1 MKFRNPKTGKEYS
14 DIVSAWEA
22 YKCPGPCMDC
32 SLNGATYEGKYKCN
46 EEWVSDNPHEA
57 ARLMGY
63 EVLEDEAEYY
73 KFEIR
78 LCDTKIDR
86 DFEKFTLPCLRKLSE
101 MFVGKNG
108 FVGQGS
114 IAKILSTVVLKG
126 KDGEW
131 FIKANASIK
140 NIPENFKVIEEIKS
154 GKKKEVSIGCSVATR
169 TCSICGDSTGSCNHK
184 PGEYYNGKQCF
195 MELNDPTDV
204 FEWAFV
210 STPVKEETNMDKP
223 RIAQVLGVEV
233 GERFSISPVE
243 KQLYVSES
251 GNIIDDNRY
260 LFAQLFV
267 DAINHPDRII
277 RKPKPEQEEEKVD
290 KLLEDWTFSEVQ
302 EYCKKQRNTSERCS
316 ACKIK
321 KFCDKYL
328 GKKGESASP
337 KYWDLSEPPR
347 WTEQEVERA
356 KAIKLIYPNAE
367 KLELIPCAIRVYTDI
382 GAIAYLHT
390 DLFPSMKNGQ
400 ISTLDEI
407 IGGAE

>member
-1 MKFRNPKTGKEYS
+1 MKFRNPETGEVFETHCDTCGAGSSGCKLVWKNVSCGRLKE
-14 DIVSAWEA
+14 
-22 YKCPGPCMDC
+22 
-32 SLNGATYEGKYKCN
+32 
-46 EEWVSDNPHEA
+46 NPHEA

-63 EVLEDEAEYY
+63 EVVEDEPEYY

-86 DFEKFTLPCLRKLSE
+86 DFERFTLPCLRKLSK

-108 FVGQGS
+108 FVGQDS

-204 FEWAFV
+204 FEWSFV
-210 STPVKEETNMDKP
+210 ATPVEEK
-223 RIAQVLGVEV
+223 
-233 GERFSISPVE
+233 
-243 KQLYVSES
+243 
-251 GNIIDDNRY
+251 
-260 LFAQLFV
+260 
-267 DAINHPDRII
+267 
-277 RKPKPEQEEEKVD
+277 KVD
-290 KLLEDWTFSEVQ
+290 KPLKEWTLGELKEWCYQYRKSHTNKPCEQ
-302 EYCKKQRNTSERCS
+302 TCPIYQRWICCREWVH
-316 ACKIK
+316 
-321 KFCDKYL
+321 
-328 GKKGESASP
+328 E
-337 KYWDLSEPPR
+337 WDLEEKPR

-367 KLELIPCAIRVYTDI
+367 KLELIPCVIRVYTDI
-382 GAIAYLHT
+382 GTIAYLHT